1 MIRSTFALP
10 VAIALLSILGLLSA
24 LTGDG
29 GRDLLSWI
37 ALAVPVAAVGWA
49 MRVQRR

>member
-1 MIRSTFALP
+1 MIRSTWAIPVLLAL
-10 VAIALLSILGLLSA
+10 ATLAGLLSA

-29 GRDLLSWI
+29 I
-37 ALAVPVAAVGWA
+37 ADWPAWVGLGLPVAATTWA